1 VEAVH
6 LTASVGSGDSARKGL
21 FLPFLAALLGCV
33 LASGSAA
40 SQPAATGQLECKV
53 TENGGPA
60 SGTVTL
66 LREGQEAYR
75 GNCNQAAAVPPGS
88 YTAVIGLDGVLDGP
102 EKRSEVSVKAGGKV
116 SVAADFATG
125 IIEVQIESKGR
136 QAAGMAVISRDG
148 RQIGRRS
155 EAFPS
160 RRARKRFSRRR
171 LSRPHFM
178 NADRFSKTHPGPAR
192 TGPGR
197 TRPASFLAIACLVAA
212 CGGSKAA
219 SGQPIGAT
227 GDTPEPSA
235 VRLNLETPDGE
246 TIEIEALR
254 GKRVLLFFFTTYDIA
269 SQVEMERL
277 VSFASRHPEIE
288 VVGVALQPNAATL
301 LALYRD
307 YLEIPFPV
315 THDPSGRLQEGL
327 SDLGLIGTVPSYVL
341 LDEAGRVIGR
351 HAGATTAEVIG
362 SLIRG
367 DRRAAATE

>member
-148 RQIGRRS
+148 RQIGTLGSGVSAHLSAGTYQVVARYRTQKK
-155 EAFPS
+155 AFGS
-160 RRARKRFSRRR
+160 VSVQAGKKEV
-171 LSRPHFM
+171 L
-178 NADRFSKTHPGPAR
+178 K
-192 TGPGR
+192 
-197 TRPASFLAIACLVAA
+197 ASF
-212 CGGSKAA
+212 
-219 SGQPIGAT
+219 
-227 GDTPEPSA
+227 E
-235 VRLNLETPDGE
+235 
-246 TIEIEALR
+246 
-254 GKRVLLFFFTTYDIA
+254 
-269 SQVEMERL
+269 
-277 VSFASRHPEIE
+277 
-288 VVGVALQPNAATL
+288 
-301 LALYRD
+301 
-307 YLEIPFPV
+307 
-315 THDPSGRLQEGL
+315 
-327 SDLGLIGTVPSYVL
+327 
-341 LDEAGRVIGR
+341 
-351 HAGATTAEVIG
+351 
-362 SLIRG
+362 
-367 DRRAAATE
+367 